1 METFSL
7 KLKLVVIFNGAK
19 LTLVK
24 RLKNRQLLWVDELG
38 EPAKMTEAEFYK
50 LYDTRAL
57 FVDEEQP
64 YLGVI
69 PIVRN
74 AAPDI
79 TCFPEKHSAA
89 AYRRRSYLTRL
100 IDCISHKLPPNNDLK
115 GLIQKTAIE
124 MGDPITPPS
133 VSTVRRW
140 ILLFRTG
147 SVVKLVPRHRDK
159 GRSRI
164 IIGELEEVVS
174 DLVDT
179 DYLTLERPLLSTVY
193 AELKARIDNINAGRL
208 PSQRLVVPSEMTF
221 RRYVDSLDPCEVDK
235 GRLGKHAA
243 NQLHRTAIGKLVV
256 RKILDRWEIDHTPLD
271 ILVVDE
277 ETGKHIGRPFLT
289 IVLDRHSRMV
299 MAYLIH
305 FSAPNTESVLRVIER
320 AIRPK
325 ADWLSRF
332 SAVLNEWR
340 AHGLPSRIVPDNA
353 AEFHAGDLVS
363 AFNELG
369 IEIMYPASRAPQK
382 KGAVERF
389 FRTLNDG
396 LIHRL
401 PGTTFSNTRER
412 GNYLAEALACI
423 TLVELESKLVKWIVD
438 VYHQRPHRGL
448 PSQLSPAQAWLAGEA
463 ERHICLPTDLDAL
476 ESVLAKRKDSPVHH
490 YGVEVGTHIYHSP
503 ELAELKMKLAEGE
516 KIQVRY
522 RDELGHVWVHDRF
535 RNLFILVPAK
545 DKRLIGMSRE
555 TFDLARAQLR
565 QSGKSSP
572 TFDAIHQAYRAIMAD
587 VADLKRSQKAR
598 KRREAAKVKLDRSGV
613 QKAPLPVGMPD
624 SVDFLDAEVVLESIS
639 AYPVVSR
646 APYMRGKK

>member
-1 METFSL
+1 
-7 KLKLVVIFNGAK
+7 
-19 LTLVK
+19 
-24 RLKNRQLLWVDELG
+24 
-38 EPAKMTEAEFYK
+38 
-50 LYDTRAL
+50 
-57 FVDEEQP
+57 
-64 YLGVI
+64 
-69 PIVRN
+69 
-74 AAPDI
+74 
-79 TCFPEKHSAA
+79 
-89 AYRRRSYLTRL
+89 
-100 IDCISHKLPPNNDLK
+100 
-115 GLIQKTAIE
+115 
-124 MGDPITPPS
+124 
-133 VSTVRRW
+133 
-140 ILLFRTG
+140 
-147 SVVKLVPRHRDK
+147 
-159 GRSRI
+159 
-164 IIGELEEVVS
+164 
-174 DLVDT
+174 
-179 DYLTLERPLLSTVY
+179 VY

-221 RRYVDSLDPCEVDK
+221 RRYVDSLDPYEVDK

-243 NQLHRTAIGKLVV
+243 NQLHRTAIGKLIV

-271 ILVVDE
+271 ILVVDD

-299 MAYLIH
+299 MSYLIH

-412 GNYLAEALACI
+412 GNYPAEALSCI
-423 TLVELESKLVKWIVD
+423 TLVELETKLVKWIVD

-490 YGVEVGTHIYHSP
+490 YGVEVGTHVYHSP
-503 ELAELKMKLAEGE
+503 ELAELKMKLALP
-516 KIQVRY
+516 R
-522 RDELGHVWVHDRF
+522 R
-535 RNLFILVPAK
+535 
-545 DKRLIGMSRE
+545 
-555 TFDLARAQLR
+555 ARICMG
-565 QSGKSSP
+565 S
-572 TFDAIHQAYRAIMAD
+572 
-587 VADLKRSQKAR
+587 
-598 KRREAAKVKLDRSGV
+598 
-613 QKAPLPVGMPD
+613 
-624 SVDFLDAEVVLESIS
+624 
-639 AYPVVSR
+639 
-646 APYMRGKK
+646 